1 MVERRCEVPMVRV
14 RFSGEAQRYPA
25 SLFICL
31 LRRVHYYQGVIMRI
45 LKRVNTGTTYVAR
58 RDGEV
63 RVVYTDKIFQ
73 KFILNKGDKLILY
86 GNYPVYQYPK
96 E

>member
-1 MVERRCEVPMVRV
+1 
-14 RFSGEAQRYPA
+14 
-25 SLFICL
+25 
-31 LRRVHYYQGVIMRI
+31 MRI

-58 RDGEV
+58 RDGEI
-63 RVVYTDKIFQ
+63 RVIYTDKIYQ
-73 KFILNKGDKLILY
+73 KFIMNKGDKLILY

>member
-1 MVERRCEVPMVRV
+1 MEAQEREALLDRV
-14 RFSGEAQRYPA
+14 RTPALAQRYPA

-63 RVVYTDKIFQ
+63 RVIYTDKIYQ
-73 KFILNKGDKLILY
+73 KFIMNKGDKLILY